1 MTFREFMAEN
11 GYELQTTFW
20 SDFSIADRFG
30 LSAIRDTF
38 NRAFREWKEDY
49 EYLTELVLV
58 LNHKIWQYYETR
70 PDIASLYNTLW
81 EEASQYAVCRTLVRV
96 MSEEHR
102 EQSAKVGCS
111 LHPLSLYYMFPVTLF
126 HRARLSRMH
135 STRAA
140 ISSSIVFIHSSP
152 TPASRPYSG

>member
-49 EYLTELVLV
+49 EYLTELVV
-58 LNHKIWQYYETR
+58 
-70 PDIASLYNTLW
+70 ANT
-81 EEASQYAVCRTLVRV
+81 
-96 MSEEHR
+96 
-102 EQSAKVGCS
+102 
-111 LHPLSLYYMFPVTLF
+111 
-126 HRARLSRMH
+126 
-135 STRAA
+135 
-140 ISSSIVFIHSSP
+140 
-152 TPASRPYSG
+152 